1 MLKLREIRNQKGAI
15 EHIET
20 SYSGHNLLN
29 TPKLNKG
36 NAFTETER
44 KEFGLLGVLPERI
57 ETLDEQATRLYAQY
71 QEKSTDLQKNLF
83 LNSIHDVN
91 ETLFYKVVQEHLK
104 EMLPVIYTP
113 TVGDAVEKFSL
124 EMRRPRGVYISY
136 ENRDQIDTLLAN
148 RSYQDI
154 DLIVVTDGEGVLGI
168 GDQGIGG
175 MDISIAKLMVYT
187 LCAGVN
193 PHRVLAM
200 QLDVGTN
207 NEKLLND
214 PMYLGWRH
222 KRISGQQYDEFI
234 GQFVSA
240 VRKTWP
246 DIYLHWEDFGRDNAR
261 KNLERY
267 RQDMLTFNDDMQGT
281 GIVALSNVLAAVE
294 ASGGDMTQQR
304 IVMLGAGT
312 AGVGIADQI
321 YDAVRHAGLSP
332 EAARQCFWLIDRD
345 GLLMEGQAG
354 LPDFQQPYL
363 RSQADVEGWQL
374 DDPNK
379 IMLAD
384 VVRNVH
390 PTILIGCSTVHGA
403 FTESIVKDMAT
414 HVAHPIIMPLSNPT
428 SHCEADPKDLIE
440 WTDAKAMIAAGS
452 PFPPVEYKGKTIR
465 ISQGNNA
472 FIFPG
477 LGLGV
482 MVAKAKKMTDSMIVV
497 AAKTLSSFSPVRQD
511 KNAPLLPDFDD
522 IIDISHTVAK
532 AVAEQAIKEG
542 LAQIPADADLDVLIR
557 AATWAP
563 HYYPYKKVSA

>member
-1 MLKLREIRNQKGAI
+1 MLKLREIRGKNGAI

-20 SYSGHNLLN
+20 AYSGHELLN

-36 NAFTETER
+36 NAFSMAER
-44 KEFGLLGVLPERI
+44 KAFGLLGVLPEHV
-57 ETLDEQATRLYAQY
+57 ETLEEQATRLYAQY
-71 QEKSTDLQKNLF
+71 QEKTTDLQKNIF
-83 LNSIHDVN
+83 LNGIHDTN
-91 ETLFYKVVQEHLK
+91 ETVFYKVVQDHLK

-136 ENRDQIDTLLAN
+136 ENRDQMETLLAN
-148 RSYQDI
+148 RAYQDI

-222 KRISGQQYDEFI
+222 KRIAGQQYDEFI

-246 DIYLHWEDFGRDNAR
+246 NIYLHWEDFGRDNAR

-294 ASGGDMTQQR
+294 ASGGNMTQQR

-321 YDAVRHAGLSP
+321 YDAIRHAGLSP
-332 EAARQCFWLIDRD
+332 EAARECFWLIDRD
-345 GLLMEGQAG
+345 GLLMEGQTG
-354 LPDFQQPYL
+354 LPDFQQPYI
-363 RSQADVEGWQL
+363 RSQADVAGWQL
-374 DDPNK
+374 DDADK

-390 PTILIGCSTVHGA
+390 PTILIGCSTVKGA
-403 FTESIVKDMAT
+403 FTESIVKDMAA
-414 HVAHPIIMPLSNPT
+414 HVEHPIIMPLSNPT
-428 SHCEADPKDLIE
+428 SHCEADPQDLIT

-452 PFPPVEYKGKTIR
+452 PFPPVEYQGKTIR

-522 IIDISHTVAK
+522 IIEISHTVAK

-542 LAQIPADADLDVLIR
+542 LAQIPDDADLDTLIR
-557 AATWAP
+557 AATWEP
-563 HYYPYKKVSA
+563 QYYPYKKVSA

>member
-1 MLKLREIRNQKGAI
+1 MVKLREVRGQAGAI

-20 SYSGHNLLN
+20 SYTGHNLLN
-29 TPKLNKG
+29 APKLNKG
-36 NAFTETER
+36 NAFTIKER
-44 KEFGLLGVLPERI
+44 EAFGLLGLLPEHV

-83 LNSIHDVN
+83 LNSIHDAN

-136 ENRDQIDTLLAN
+136 ENRDQIETLLAN
-148 RSYQDI
+148 RAYQDI

-222 KRISGQQYDEFI
+222 KRIAGQQYDEFI

-246 DIYLHWEDFGRDNAR
+246 NIYLHWEDFGRDNAR

-321 YDAVRHAGLSP
+321 YDAVRQAGLSP

-345 GLLMEGQAG
+345 GLLIEGQTG
-354 LPDFQQPYL
+354 LPDFQQPYM
-363 RSQADVEGWQL
+363 RSQADVAGWQL
-374 DDPNK
+374 DDPNN

-390 PTILIGCSTVHGA
+390 PTILIGCSTVQGA
-403 FTESIVKDMAT
+403 FTESIVKDMAA
-414 HVAHPIIMPLSNPT
+414 HVEHPIIMPLSNPT
-428 SHCEADPKDLIE
+428 SHCEADPKDLIA

-452 PFPPVEYKGKTIR
+452 PFPPVEYQGKTIR

-522 IIDISHTVAK
+522 IIEISHTVAK
-532 AVAEQAIKEG
+532 AVAEQAIEEG
-542 LAQIPADADLDVLIR
+542 LAQIPDDADLDALIR

-563 HYYPYKKVSA
+563 QYYPYKKVSA